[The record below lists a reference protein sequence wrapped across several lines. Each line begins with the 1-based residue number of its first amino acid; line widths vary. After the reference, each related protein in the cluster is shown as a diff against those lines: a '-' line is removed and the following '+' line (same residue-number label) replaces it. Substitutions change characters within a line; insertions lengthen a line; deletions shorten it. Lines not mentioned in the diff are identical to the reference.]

1 MKILLAQNATYV
13 PAHGGANKANK
24 FLLEGLAARGHSCRV
39 VAPARALPGPGVM
52 DGFLSELA
60 SRGIR
65 VASTSPGAVVF
76 QDRGVEVCAVAEA
89 LQLRAQVKNQV
100 REFEPAWTLVSSED
114 PGQALLEAALRA
126 SPTRVVYVA
135 HTMLQFPF
143 GPSCFLPSA
152 AKTELLRRTAGIL
165 TVSRYLEAYTRRW
178 GGLESVAIPFPVYGP
193 GPFPQ
198 LGRFD
203 QGYVTLINPCAYKGL
218 VIFVALAQALPQVTF
233 AAVPTWGTTEA
244 DRAALAR
251 LPNVQL
257 LPPADDIDEVF
268 AQTRVLLVPSLW
280 GEAFG
285 QIVVEA
291 MLRGIPVLASDS
303 GGLPE
308 AKLGVDY
315 VLPVRPIER
324 YEEYL
329 DARMLPRPVV
339 PEQDVGPWLEA
350 LQELLTDRARYEG
363 LARAS
368 REAALAFV
376 SRIGIAPFEVFLKNL
391 EPARRVDLARVA
403 SPARKADPETGKL
416 LEQMSDLSPERRA
429 LLALRLRE
437 KGGAKDARYT

>member
-1 MKILLAQNATYV
+1 MKVLLVQNATYV

-24 FLLEGLAARGHSCRV
+24 LLLEGLAARGHSCRV
-39 VAPARALPGPGVM
+39 VAPARALPGPGAM

-65 VASTSPGAVVF
+65 VASTSSGVVAF
-76 QDRGVEVCAVAEA
+76 RNRGVEVRAVADV

-100 REFEPAWTLVSSED
+100 REFGPSWTLVSSED
-114 PGQALLEAALRA
+114 PGQALLEATLEA
-126 SPTRVVYVA
+126 SPTRVLYVA

-152 AKTELLRRTAGIL
+152 AKTELLRRTAGVL
-165 TVSRYLEAYTRRW
+165 TVSRYLETYTRRW

-193 GPFPQ
+193 GPFPR

-203 QGYVTLINPCAYKGL
+203 QGYVTLVNPCAYKGIA
-218 VIFVALAQALPQVTF
+218 IFVTLARALPQVPF
-233 AAVPTWGTTEA
+233 AAVPTWGTNHA
-244 DRAALAR
+244 DRAALER
-251 LPNVQL
+251 LPNVRL
-257 LPPADDIDEVF
+257 LPPADDIDEIF

-285 QIVVEA
+285 QIAVEA

-324 YEEYL
+324 YEERF
-329 DARMLPRPVV
+329 DDRRLPVPVV
-339 PEQDVGPWLEA
+339 PEQDGGPWLEA
-350 LQELLTDRARYEG
+350 LQELLTDRARYEE
-363 LARAS
+363 LAQAS

-376 SRIGIAPFEVFLKNL
+376 SRIGIEPFEVFLENL
-391 EPARRVDLARVA
+391 APARRVDPAGIV
-403 SPARKADPETGKL
+403 SPAQKPDPETEKL
-416 LEQMSDLSPERRA
+416 LEQMGDLSPERRA

-437 KGGAKDARYT
+437 KAKGLSK